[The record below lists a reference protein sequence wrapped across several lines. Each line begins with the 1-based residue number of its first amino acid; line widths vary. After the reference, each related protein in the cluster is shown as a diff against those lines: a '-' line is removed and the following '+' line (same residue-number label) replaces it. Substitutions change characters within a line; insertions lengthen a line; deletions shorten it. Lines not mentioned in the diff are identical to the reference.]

1 MSIPSIVTKA
11 TIAVVAAV
19 ALAQASFA
27 QEPANKPGVAINR
40 GSPITFVNTSAPV
53 RVLTEVVKT
62 SKPTDLL
69 LSVTA
74 ETSIITDVTTTGSET
89 QRAEGKLEFF
99 ITLDNDPNPILPT
112 GNPGPNHTRQ
122 GDTGRIVF
130 ANQIYRRTT
139 SLGADDTN
147 DTIETYLETKHAT
160 GFNWAVLNAQS
171 GTHTINVWAEYT
183 ESETSPTAAMA
194 TGVIGNRSLI
204 VQPIKCQVNESV
216 VDGTTSPLAPV
227 TLN

>member
-1 MSIPSIVTKA
+1 MSIPSIIRNAV
-11 TIAVVAAV
+11 IAVVAAV
-19 ALAQASFA
+19 ALAQTSFA

-40 GSPITFVNTSAPV
+40 GAPITFVNTSAPV

-74 ETSIITDVTTTGSET
+74 ETSIITDVTTTGSQT
-89 QRAEGKLEFF
+89 QSADGKLEFY
-99 ITLDNDPNPILPT
+99 ITLDNDPTPILPS
-112 GNPGPNHTRQ
+112 GSPASNQTRQ

-139 SLGADDTN
+139 NLGTDDEN
-147 DTIETYLETKHAT
+147 DTIQTYLETKHAT
-160 GFNWAVLNAQS
+160 GFNWAVLNAQA
-171 GTHTINVWAEYT
+171 GIHTITVWAEYT
-183 ESETSPTAAMA
+183 ENESSTAALA

-216 VDGTTSPLAPV
+216 MDGTPAPV
-227 TLN
+227 VPITLN